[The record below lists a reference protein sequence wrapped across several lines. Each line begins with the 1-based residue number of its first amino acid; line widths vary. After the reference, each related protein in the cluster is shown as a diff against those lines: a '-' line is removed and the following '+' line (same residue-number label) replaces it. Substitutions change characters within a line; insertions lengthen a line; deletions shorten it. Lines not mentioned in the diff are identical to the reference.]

1 MVLVVRFGLGG
12 SVGVCVAWDIQG
24 VAGVALTALGLLW
37 WRGWGWR
44 ALQDFAWH
52 AWHLMTLTLLLCR
65 QAAWAGA
72 LANTYFFDFLT
83 PMRFPT
89 RYTGLARSTETLR
102 YR

>member
-1 MVLVVRFGLGG
+1 LGCHVGTLGAGRHGTYGTGMVLVARFGLGG

-52 AWHLMTLTLLLCR
+52 VWHLMTLTLLLCGR
-65 QAAWAGA
+65 QPG
-72 LANTYFFDFLT
+72 
-83 PMRFPT
+83 P
-89 RYTGLARSTETLR
+89 ARLQTHTSSTS
-102 YR
+102 